1 MNMKTIKLLTYIV
14 MSIGMAFSAQAQAA
28 SGLDAR
34 QQAIAIIS
42 AFTARGDMDK
52 LKAEFE
58 NGLDS
63 GLSINEIKEVLVQ
76 MYAYCGFPR
85 SLNAL
90 NLFMTT
96 VEERKAAGKTDEVGK
111 EATPLDNS
119 TDMYELGEEVRT
131 ALVGRPVTGKVYDFC
146 PVIDEYLRSHLF
158 GAIFARDNLNHE
170 NRELATV
177 GALAGMNLES
187 RICPSAKISVLQKRN
202 FVDSQPLF
210 PKKSVVRRDRLSVVF
225 WTLYSTNNKINIQ

>member
-187 RICPSAKISVLQKRN
+187 QLRSHLSICKNIGFTEAQLRGFATLVSEKIGSTEGQTVGSVLDII
-202 FVDSQPLF
+202 F
-210 PKKSVVRRDRLSVVF
+210 
-225 WTLYSTNNKINIQ
+225 NK

>member
-1 MNMKTIKLLTYIV
+1 MKTIKLLTYIV
-14 MSIGMAFSAQAQAA
+14 MNIGIAFSAQAQTAP
-28 SGLDAR
+28 GLNAK
-34 QQAIAIIS
+34 QQAIAVIS
-42 AFTARGDMDK
+42 AFTARGDMGK
-52 LKAEFE
+52 LKTELE

-63 GLSINEIKEVLVQ
+63 GLTINEIKEVLVQ

-119 TDMYELGEEVRT
+119 TDMYELGETVRT

-187 RICPSAKISVLQKRN
+187 QLRSHLSICKNIGFTEVQLRGFATLVSEKIGNAEGQTVGRVLDVI
-202 FVDSQPLF
+202 F
-210 PKKSVVRRDRLSVVF
+210 
-225 WTLYSTNNKINIQ
+225 NKQ